1 MKEAENFEKLPISY
15 EIPIKTPL
23 DNYLVVFHDKNAGT
37 LLGSQL
43 NECVKYLEDLYH
55 TGVPVIFNLDHLAFL
70 LKTDDDFHVKYKS
83 ELKDSQKKEL
93 YWMSKGGKK
102 DTKNES
108 KIWRRTNIK
117 KKCGGT
123 RTLTIPNKK
132 LSIIQ
137 RWIYERI
144 LLPYYYKNLKLEFKR
159 DFVPKKLQKPFQE
172 KAVHG
177 FLPNKSIVTNAEKH
191 VGQRIIMKIDFKDF
205 FPSISEKRVCGLF
218 KKMGYTPY
226 ISKVLAG
233 LCTYDDQLPQ
243 GAPSSPM
250 ITNLISMKMDLRI
263 YSLCKKY
270 KFRYTRYADDITIS
284 GDLSLLHFKNTI
296 FKIIK
301 DENFTISEK
310 KFKIIGK
317 GNRQS
322 VTGIVVNEK
331 LNIKR
336 EEIRELRSILH
347 NCKTKGILADK
358 RNWDKHFQNRL
369 YGKISFFNM
378 VRPDLAEQF
387 KKQAD
392 DLDWDAYN
400 NWIKNNDKK
409 QYSEHDRLKLT
420 EEEIKKIIEMGENK
434 YVEFKQTFK
443 WDVKKRIANKDLVK
457 EFSKEIVAFLNNN
470 TNKTQYLFVGVK
482 DDDKS
487 IEGINT
493 ELKKLYSNNV
503 DNFITDIKN
512 TIRDYIG
519 SNYMEYIDWHR
530 KKIDKKDIII
540 FTIKFSKEKPAFYN
554 KGKDNE
560 GFIIRHLNGKEKLK
574 LSEMNEYIKRNW
586 WNI

>member
-1 MKEAENFEKLPISY
+1 
-15 EIPIKTPL
+15 
-23 DNYLVVFHDKNAGT
+23 
-37 LLGSQL
+37 
-43 NECVKYLEDLYH
+43 
-55 TGVPVIFNLDHLAFL
+55 
-70 LKTDDDFHVKYKS
+70 
-83 ELKDSQKKEL
+83 
-93 YWMSKGGKK
+93 MSKGGKK
-102 DTKNES
+102 DTKKES
-108 KIWRRTNIK
+108 KIWTRTNIK

-218 KKMGYTPY
+218 KKMGYTSY
-226 ISKVLAG
+226 ISNVLAG

-263 YSLCKKY
+263 YNLCKKY

-284 GDLSLLHFKNTI
+284 GDVWLLHFKNTI

-336 EEIRELRSILH
+336 EEMRKLRAILH

-378 VRPDLAEQF
+378 VRPDLTEQF

-392 DLDWDAYN
+392 DLDWGAYN

-409 QYSEHDRLKLT
+409 QYSEHDGLKLT
-420 EEEIKKIIEMGENK
+420 EEEIKKIINMGENK

-443 WDVKKRIANKDLVK
+443 WDVNQRNARKDLVK
-457 EFSKEIVAFLNNN
+457 EFSKEIVAFLNHN
-470 TNKTQYLFVGVK
+470 TPETQYLIIGVDDNGKIVGIK
-482 DDDKS
+482 
-487 IEGINT
+487 T
-493 ELKKLYSNNV
+493 ELEKLYGGKI
-503 DNFITDIKN
+503 DNFVQGISN
-512 TIRDYIG
+512 TILGYIG
-519 SNYMEYIDWHR
+519 PEYLGCVDWHLKR
-530 KKIDKKDIII
+530 IDQKEII
-540 FTIKFSKEKPAFYN
+540 FLIIKFSKDEPAFYHLKQN
-554 KGKDNE
+554 DEEFLIRTLHGKQSLKGSRL
-560 GFIIRHLNGKEKLK
+560 I
-574 LSEMNEYIKRNW
+574 EYITNNW
-586 WNI
+586 KT